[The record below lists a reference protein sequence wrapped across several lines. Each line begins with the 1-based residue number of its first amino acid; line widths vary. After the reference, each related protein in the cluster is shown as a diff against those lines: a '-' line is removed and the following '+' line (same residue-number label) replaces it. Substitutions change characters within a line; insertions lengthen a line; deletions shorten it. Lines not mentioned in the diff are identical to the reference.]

1 MDNSSFPAVG
11 SMNPVLSANYQR
23 QNNMPFSIP
32 ENELKIAKN
41 LLSGFAINSNNLVLS
56 YPITDGNS
64 PLDQSPLIKRFNLLD
79 RENIDSENLPIWLDQ
94 PNCCDLHKDMGHPY
108 IAQKEP
114 IRGGSSILKNQSTC
128 PFNAFA
134 IHRLWAK
141 AFEQPVLG
149 LEAVDRGSIVH
160 EILYRL
166 WNQWNK
172 SSAFCAL
179 SDEQLKHQVSV
190 TIDDVLTE
198 QATKNSVLLGDNFK
212 QLERQRLEKIIHQWL
227 EIERQRQ
234 PFEVKQTE
242 QKKQL
247 SFGELQ
253 ISLIMDRLD
262 IVNNETLVI
271 DYKTGAVK
279 ADVWLGDRPAD
290 PQLPLYILACD
301 PQPTGCAF
309 ALLNGNEQK
318 FLGISNNKIIPGV
331 KASENWQLQVEE
343 WRQSI
348 DALAQEFVQG
358 KAILHCF
365 NKDQFNYQT
374 DLIPLNR
381 WNEQPDIQRLNEA
394 KEV

>member
-1 MDNSSFPAVG
+1 
-11 SMNPVLSANYQR
+11 
-23 QNNMPFSIP
+23 
-32 ENELKIAKN
+32 
-41 LLSGFAINSNNLVLS
+41 
-56 YPITDGNS
+56 
-64 PLDQSPLIKRFNLLD
+64 
-79 RENIDSENLPIWLDQ
+79 
-94 PNCCDLHKDMGHPY
+94 
-108 IAQKEP
+108 
-114 IRGGSSILKNQSTC
+114 
-128 PFNAFA
+128 
-134 IHRLWAK
+134 
-141 AFEQPVLG
+141 
-149 LEAVDRGSIVH
+149 
-160 EILYRL
+160 L

-172 SSAFCAL
+172 SSALCAL
-179 SDEQLKHQVSV
+179 SDEQLKHQVSI

-198 QATKNSVLLGDNFK
+198 QATKNTVLLGDNFK
-212 QLERQRLEKIIHQWL
+212 QLERQRLGKIIHQWL

-290 PQLPLYILACD
+290 PQLPLYILASD

-309 ALLNGNEQK
+309 ALLKGNEQK

-331 KASENWQLQVEE
+331 KASENWQLQVEK

-374 DLIPLNR
+374 ELIPLNR